1 VTRTARIAAG
11 GEVFGPSVDA
21 LVRRIDTRI
30 VPAERPGFETLVET
44 WPEGDADALYHR
56 LTALLGMLPPPALPP
71 GREPGSAGRGILGA
85 VIGGFV
91 GFPLGFLVYMVLRE
105 TVISTSL
112 WPSDGLMWMVVLA
125 VTLACAA
132 IGGLQGRRPSR
143 AGYAL
148 LRTVLGFFLGA
159 AFCAIAG
166 ILIAFTLGE
175 LMGVSQ
181 MEGAFAMGVVFTIG
195 PMAGLLGGIAVA
207 IWWGSR
213 AWRRWARV

>member
-1 VTRTARIAAG
+1 VTRAARIGAG

-30 VPAERPGFETLVET
+30 TPAERPGFAELVET
-44 WPEGDADALYHR
+44 WPENDADALYHR
-56 LTALLGMLPPPALPP
+56 LTALLDGLPPPSPPP

-85 VIGGFV
+85 VIGGFL

-112 WPSDGLMWMVVLA
+112 WSSDGLMWSVVL
-125 VTLACAA
+125 VVMLACAA
-132 IGGLQGRRPSR
+132 IGGSQGRRPSR
-143 AGYAL
+143 AGHAL
-148 LRTVLGFFLGA
+148 LRAILGFVLGA
-159 AFCAIAG
+159 TFCAIAG
-166 ILIAFTLGE
+166 MLIAFTLGE
-175 LMGVSQ
+175 LLGVSQ

-195 PMAGLLGGIAVA
+195 PIAGLLGGIAVA